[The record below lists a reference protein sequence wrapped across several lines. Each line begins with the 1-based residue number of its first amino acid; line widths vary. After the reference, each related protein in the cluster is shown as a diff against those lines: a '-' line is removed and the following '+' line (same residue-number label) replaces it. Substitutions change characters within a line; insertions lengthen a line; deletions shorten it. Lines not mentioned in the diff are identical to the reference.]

1 LQSNCRRLAFSTS
14 SLSIENVDV
23 VVVFVAVAVVDVV
36 VDLFF
41 DDINN

>member
-1 LQSNCRRLAFSTS
+1 VFCTS

-23 VVVFVAVAVVDVV
+23 VVVVVFAAVVDVV

>member
-23 VVVFVAVAVVDVV
+23 VVVFVAVVDVV